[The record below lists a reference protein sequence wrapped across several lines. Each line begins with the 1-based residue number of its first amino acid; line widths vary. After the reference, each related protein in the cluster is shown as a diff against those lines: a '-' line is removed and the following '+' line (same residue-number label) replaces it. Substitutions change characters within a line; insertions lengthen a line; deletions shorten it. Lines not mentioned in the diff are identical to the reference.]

1 MVLKTEGLV
10 LRQTK
15 YDDWDKIL
23 TIFTRNNGKIQ
34 AIAKGARR
42 PKGSLIAGTQVFAY
56 SEFLLYR
63 GKNLYQV
70 NQADIIESFFSL
82 RDDLYKLAYATYIAE
97 LVDAGAVDE
106 LANIKLF
113 DLSIKTL
120 RVLSKLKKDYKKLLI
135 AFELKYI
142 SFIGYRPHLR
152 SCVICNKELGN
163 RVKLSAAHGG
173 SICEECSYRGYNGY
187 AVSKDIIAKI
197 DQLLYVPLDN
207 IEELCIPSKDLN
219 IIESLVLEYVMN
231 HIEKRNFKSLE
242 FLKNLEG

>member
-42 PKGSLIAGTQVFAY
+42 PKGSLVAGTQVFSY
-56 SEFLLYR
+56 SEFLLYQGR
-63 GKNLYQV
+63 NLYQV

-97 LVDAGAVDE
+97 LVDAGAVEE

-113 DLSIKTL
+113 DLCIKTL
-120 RVLSKLKKDYKKLLI
+120 RVLSRLKKDYKKLLA

-142 SFIGYRPHLR
+142 SFIGYRPYLKK
-152 SCVICNKELGN
+152 CVICNKELGD
-163 RVKLSAAHGG
+163 RIKLNHEHGG
-173 SICEECSYRGYNGY
+173 CICENCSTYGYNGP
-187 AVSKDIIAKI
+187 VVNKETVAKI
-197 DQLLYVPLDN
+197 EQLLYVTLDK
-207 IEELCIPSKDLN
+207 IDDLSISPKDID
-219 IIESLVLEYVMN
+219 IIEKLVTEYTMN

-242 FLKNLEG
+242 FLKSLEG

>member
-23 TIFTRNNGKIQ
+23 TIFTRNNGKVQ

-42 PKGSLIAGTQVFAY
+42 PKGSLIAGTQVFSY
-56 SEFLLYR
+56 SDFLLYQGR
-63 GKNLYQV
+63 SLYQV

-97 LVDAGAVDE
+97 LVDAGAVE
-106 LANIKLF
+106 EMSNIKLF

-120 RVLSKLKKDYKKLLI
+120 RVLSKLKKDYKKLLA

-152 SCVICNKELGN
+152 NCVICSNELGK
-163 RVKLSAAHGG
+163 RVKLSSEHGG
-173 SICEECSYRGYNGY
+173 SICEDCSSHGYNGR
-187 AVSKDIIAKI
+187 VVNKDIILKI
-197 DQLLYVPLDN
+197 EQLLYVPLDN
-207 IEELCIPSKDLN
+207 IEDLSIAPKEID
-219 IIESLVLEYVMN
+219 IIEKLVSEYIMN